1 MESGH
6 LVLES
11 IDFDLGEVL
20 DKTLEMMA
28 IRAHEKGLELAL
40 RIARRSPPRWSAIR
54 PGCGRCSSISLATPS
69 SSRSK
74 AR

>member
-1 MESGH
+1 M
-6 LVLES
+6 LES

-28 IRAHEKGLELAL
+28 IRAHEKGLKLAL
-40 RIARRSPPRWSAIR
+40 RIAPEIPTALVGDPAPMRQVLM
-54 PGCGRCSSISLATPS
+54 ISLATPS
-69 SSRSK
+69 SSQSK